1 MTGAEQV
8 PRIWKAVMTGGRQI
22 EILYFWIVVMLT
34 IAIITNSILLV
45 MFWNYRVILINMT
58 LILGVFL
65 NTLVAMHRL
74 FAKKWTGALFIAAS
88 VICLIFLFLPMHN
101 K

>member
-1 MTGAEQV
+1 MRKRRPLE
-8 PRIWKAVMTGGRQI
+8 

-45 MFWNYRVILINMT
+45 MFWDYRVILINMT
-58 LILGVFL
+58 LILGMFL

>member
-1 MTGAEQV
+1 MRKRRPLE
-8 PRIWKAVMTGGRQI
+8 

-34 IAIITNSILLV
+34 I
-45 MFWNYRVILINMT
+45 
-58 LILGVFL
+58 

>member
-1 MTGAEQV
+1 MRKRRPLE
-8 PRIWKAVMTGGRQI
+8 

-74 FAKKWTGALFIAAS
+74 FAKKWTGSLFIAAS